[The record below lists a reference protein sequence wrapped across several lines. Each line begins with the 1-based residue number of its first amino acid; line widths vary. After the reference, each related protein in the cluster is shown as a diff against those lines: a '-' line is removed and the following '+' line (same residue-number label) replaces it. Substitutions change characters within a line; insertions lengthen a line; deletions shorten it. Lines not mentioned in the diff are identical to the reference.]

1 MIFHNTVI
9 LYLPLPGSPADMSA
23 AIFFLGLVGLI
34 AFQVYR
40 TRPNK

>member
-1 MIFHNTVI
+1 MTFHDAVV

-34 AFQVYR
+34 AFQVYQ

>member
-1 MIFHNTVI
+1 MIFSSVI
-9 LYLPLPGSPADMSA
+9 ALYLPLPGSSADMSA

-34 AFQVYR
+34 AFQVYQ

>member
-1 MIFHNTVI
+1 MTAI
-9 LYLPLPGSPADMSA
+9 LMYFPLPGSEADAAA

-40 TRPNK
+40 TRPKR